1 MQNSIIEIREQ
12 VLMGTMEGRGEAIDR
27 LHLLGQQI
35 NDLRL
40 LEQVTASKLDKSEK
54 RNLELYERDKI
65 NTKRISDLELS
76 LDLAE
81 QVIKSYE
88 KDVANV

>member
-54 RNLELYERDKI
+54 RNIELYERDKI

-88 KDVANV
+88 KDAANV